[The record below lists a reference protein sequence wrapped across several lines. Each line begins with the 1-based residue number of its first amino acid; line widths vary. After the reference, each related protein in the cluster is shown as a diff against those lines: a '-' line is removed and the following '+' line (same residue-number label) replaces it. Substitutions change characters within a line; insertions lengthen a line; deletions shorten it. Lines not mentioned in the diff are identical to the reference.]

1 MTDYSLKDLKKALIR
16 VGIKKGENILCH
28 SNIGYFGR
36 IKNINTSEQ
45 LCQSFLKIILSI
57 IKKDGTLIVP
67 TFSYSFFD
75 KKNFVINK
83 TKSKMGI
90 FSEYIREH
98 QKSIRSSDPN
108 FSVAAIG
115 RHCKYFSETNNENT
129 YGEESFFDKFHKLNG
144 KILDFNFIGSTIIHY
159 YERKLNVPYRFD
171 KKFYGLINDSKKN
184 IFVFSRKLKDKKN
197 IHDALPITNLM
208 KKDKILKV
216 SKLGRGEIT
225 CVTSHDF
232 FKYIK
237 KKYKKNNFVLT
248 ESHRYQKTKKII

>member
-1 MTDYSLKDLKKALIR
+1 MTDYSLSDLKKALIR
-16 VGIKKGENILCH
+16 VGVKKGDNILCH

-45 LCQSFLKIILSI
+45 LCQSFLKVILSI

-67 TFSYSFFD
+67 TFSYSFFN
-75 KKNFVINK
+75 KENFIINK

-90 FSEYIREH
+90 FSEYIRKH

-115 RHCKYFSETNNENT
+115 RHSKYFSETNNENT
-129 YGEESFFDKFHKLNG
+129 YGEESFFDKFHKSNG
-144 KILDFNFIGSTIIHY
+144 KILDFNFIGSTIIYY

-171 KKFYGLINDSKKN
+171 KKFYGLINNKKKN
-184 IFVFSRKLKDKKN
+184 IIVFSRKLGKKN

-216 SKLGRGEIT
+216 SKLGRGEVT
-225 CVTSHDF
+225 CITSHNF

-237 KKYKKNNFVLT
+237 KKYKKNNLILT
-248 ESHRYQKTKKII
+248 ESHRYGKLKK

>member
-1 MTDYSLKDLKKALIR
+1 MVYIISEIGINHNGSIEKCKELIMLSKVAGADY
-16 VGIKKGENILCH
+16 V
-28 SNIGYFGR
+28 
-36 IKNINTSEQ
+36 
-45 LCQSFLKIILSI
+45 KIQKRNPDIC
-57 IKKDGTLIVP
+57 VP
-67 TFSYSFFD
+67 
-75 KKNFVINK
+75 
-83 TKSKMGI
+83 
-90 FSEYIREH
+90 EH

-144 KILDFNFIGSTIIHY
+144 KILDFNFLGSTIIHY

-197 IHDALPITNLM
+197 IADVLPITNLM

-237 KKYKKNNFVLT
+237 KKYKKNNLILT
-248 ESHRYQKTKKII
+248 ESHRYQKLENNTNQND